1 MQVINTERVPI
12 FMWGRDFEEGA
23 MEQARNIANL
33 PFAFH
38 HTCMMPDSHLGK
50 GCHIGAVA
58 ALKDVVSINFVG
70 VDIGC
75 GMSAVKTSL
84 TEIAK
89 DDIKKIMGTIR
100 ELIPVGMNRHK
111 KEKQIK
117 REDLPNFD
125 QISERNLPVVWENE
139 QNAIESLGTL
149 GGGKCLLPAQEYNLN
164 ILKSLLIDLEYLLR

>member
-12 FMWGRDFEEGA
+12 FMWGKDFEAGA
-23 MEQARNIANL
+23 IEQARNIANL
-33 PFAFH
+33 PFTFH
-38 HTCMMPDSHLGK
+38 HSCMMPDSHLGK

-84 TEIAK
+84 TEITK
-89 DDIKKIMGTIR
+89 DDIKKVMGTIR

-111 KEKQIK
+111 KNAPRDRKE
-117 REDLPNFD
+117 LPNFELINEKD
-125 QISERNLPVVWENE
+125 LPIVWVNE
-139 QNAIESLGTL
+139 QNALESLGTL
-149 GGGKCLLPAQEYNLN
+149 GGGK
-164 ILKSLLIDLEYLLR
+164 